1 MNEWLQK
8 LFAQLRELWSKW
20 TTTQKA
26 ILLGVVGALAV
37 ALVLLGTLTSKP
49 PMAPLW
55 GVPIKDQSLLTRTV
69 TKLDDE
75 IPGRYQVRPDNVVLV
90 ADEKTARA
98 MRAVLFREDLVP
110 KDIDPWDV
118 FDTERFTLTD
128 FERRVNL
135 RRALTRSLQLHIEAL
150 EDVDRA
156 AIILD
161 IPEDALFAQDQKPIT
176 ASIQITPKPGSDIS
190 DNRKKI
196 EGIVKLVKFAIAGLK
211 DENIVITDNRGV
223 VLNDFKNLADMD
235 RLDLAKRELAE
246 KARLE
251 SQYKAEV
258 LHALSEFYTRDRVE
272 ILKMDLDLDMS
283 RETSK
288 TKEFFP
294 ITLKPDNPRTPYDE
308 SQVIPSTTLSSETSS
323 RDWQGTGINP
333 EGPPGQE
340 GQTPPAYKDLSNLT
354 GTLKERSEIRNEAIN
369 ERNTE
374 RQERPWNL
382 RRVTASVAIDGVW
395 KWAYDE
401 KGNVK
406 LNPDGSITRE
416 YVPVSP
422 EELKTVEALVRDAI
436 GFSANRGDSVTVA
449 HLQKD
454 RRAEHFAEDS
464 VFRRQRQVREAV
476 IWALIGLG
484 TVLAVFIFVRVLSKY
499 LERRRREKE
508 EELARQHQA
517 MREAALR
524 SAEEQGMEVE
534 LSIEDRA
541 RQEMQ
546 ENAVNMAREHPEDVA
561 QLIRTWLMEE

>member
-1 MNEWLQK
+1 MNEWFQK
-8 LFAQLRELWSKW
+8 LFTQLRELWGKW
-20 TTTQKA
+20 TTTQKV
-26 ILLGVVGALAV
+26 ILFGVAGVLAV
-37 ALVLLGTLTSKP
+37 ALLLLATLTSRP
-49 PMAPLW
+49 AMAPLW
-55 GVPIKDQSLLTRTV
+55 GVPISDQALLTRTV

-75 IPGRYQVRPDNVVLV
+75 IPGRYQVRPDKVVMV
-90 ADEKTARA
+90 ADEQTARA
-98 MRAVLFREDLVP
+98 MRALLFREDLVP
-110 KDIDPWDV
+110 KDVDPWEV

-135 RRALTRSLQLHIEAL
+135 RRAITKNLELHILAL
-150 EDVDRA
+150 EDVDA
-156 AIILD
+156 VNIILD

-176 ASIQITPKPGSDIS
+176 ASIQITPKPGSDIGE
-190 DNRKKI
+190 NRKKI

-223 VLNDFKNLADMD
+223 VLNDFKGMAELD

-246 KARLE
+246 KAKLE
-251 SQYKAEV
+251 RQYKGEV
-258 LHALSEFYTRDRVE
+258 LQSLSEFYTRDRVE
-272 ILKMDLDLDMS
+272 ILKLDLDLDMS
-283 RETSK
+283 KETSK
-288 TKEFFP
+288 VKEFFP

-308 SQVIPSTTLSSETSS
+308 SQVIASTTLSSETST
-323 RDWQGTGINP
+323 RDWEGTGINP

-340 GQTPPAYKDLSNLT
+340 GQTPPAYKDLSNLV
-354 GTLKERSEIRNEAIN
+354 GKLKERSEIRNEAIN

-374 RQERPWNL
+374 RQERPWNI

-395 KWAYDE
+395 KWNYDE
-401 KGNVK
+401 KGKVK
-406 LNPDGSITRE
+406 LNPDGSIERT
-416 YVPVSP
+416 YTVVSP
-422 EELKTVEALVRDAI
+422 EELRTVEALVRDAI
-436 GFSANRGDSVTVA
+436 GFNPNRGDSVTVA

-454 RRAEHFAEDS
+454 RRSEHSGEDN
-464 VFRRQRQVREAV
+464 VFRRQKQAREAI
-476 IWALIGLG
+476 IWSLIGLG
-484 TVLAVFIFVRVLSKY
+484 VVLAMVVFVRMMSKF

-561 QLIRTWLMEE
+561 QLIRTWLIEE

>member
-1 MNEWLQK
+1 M
-8 LFAQLRELWSKW
+8 
-20 TTTQKA
+20 
-26 ILLGVVGALAV
+26 
-37 ALVLLGTLTSKP
+37 
-49 PMAPLW
+49 
-55 GVPIKDQSLLTRTV
+55 
-69 TKLDDE
+69 
-75 IPGRYQVRPDNVVLV
+75 V
-90 ADEKTARA
+90 ADEQTARS
-98 MRAVLFREDLVP
+98 MRALLFREDLVP
-110 KDIDPWDV
+110 KDVDPWEV

-135 RRALTRSLQLHIEAL
+135 RRALTKNLELHILAL
-150 EDVDRA
+150 EDVDA
-156 AIILD
+156 VNIILD
-161 IPEDALFAQDQKPIT
+161 IPEDALFTQDQKPIT
-176 ASIQITPKPGSDIS
+176 ASIQITPKPGSDIT
-190 DNRKKI
+190 DNRKKV
-196 EGIVKLVKFAIAGLK
+196 EGIVKLVKFAIAGLS
-211 DENIVITDNRGV
+211 DDNIVVTDNRGL
-223 VLNDFKNLADMD
+223 VLNDFKSLADLD

-246 KARLE
+246 KARIE
-251 SQYKAEV
+251 RQYKTEV
-258 LHALSEFYTRDRVE
+258 LQALSQFYTRDRIE
-272 ILKMDLDLDMS
+272 ILKLDFDLDMS
-283 RETSK
+283 KESST
-288 TKEFFP
+288 TKEYFP

-308 SQVIPSTTLSSETSS
+308 SQVIASTTLSSERSS
-323 RDWQGTGINP
+323 RDWEGTGINP

-340 GQTPPAYKDLSNLT
+340 GQTPPAYKDLSNLV
-354 GTLKERSEIRNEAIN
+354 GRLKEQSEIRNEAIN

-374 RQERPWNL
+374 RQERPWNI

-395 KWAYDE
+395 KWNYDE
-401 KGNVK
+401 NGIVE
-406 LNPDGSITRE
+406 LNTDGSIARD

-436 GFSANRGDSVTVA
+436 GFNPNRGDSVTVA

-454 RRAEHFAEDS
+454 RRAEHAGEDS
-464 VFRRQRQVREAV
+464 VFRRQKQVREAV
-476 IWALIGLG
+476 VWSLIGLG
-484 TVLAVFIFVRVLSKY
+484 VVLAAVIFARMLSKY

>member
-8 LFAQLRELWSKW
+8 LFAQVKELWGKW

-26 ILLGVVGALAV
+26 ILLGVVGVFAI
-37 ALVLLGTLTSKP
+37 ALVLLATLTGKP
-49 PMAPLW
+49 QMAALW
-55 GVPIKDQSLLTRTV
+55 GVPIKDQALLTRTV

-75 IPGRYQVRPDNVVLV
+75 IPGRYQVRPDNVVMV
-90 ADEKTARA
+90 ADEQTARS
-98 MRAVLFREDLVP
+98 MRALLFREDLVP
-110 KDIDPWDV
+110 KDIDPWEV

-135 RRALTRSLQLHIEAL
+135 RRALTKSLELHIVAL
-150 EDVDRA
+150 EDVDA
-156 AIILD
+156 ANIILD
-161 IPEDALFAQDQKPIT
+161 IPEDALFSQDQKPIT
-176 ASIQITPKPGSDIS
+176 ASVQITPKPGSDITE
-190 DNRKKI
+190 NRKKV

-223 VLNDFKNLADMD
+223 VLNDFKGLADLD

-246 KARLE
+246 KAKLE
-251 SQYKAEV
+251 RQYKAEV
-258 LHALSEFYTRDRVE
+258 LQSLSQFYTRERVE
-272 ILKMDLDLDMS
+272 ILKLDIDLDMS
-283 RETSK
+283 KESSK

-294 ITLKPDNPRTPYDE
+294 ITLRPDNPRTPYDE

-333 EGPPGQE
+333 QGPPGQE
-340 GQTPPAYKDLSNLT
+340 GQTPPAYKDLSNLA
-354 GTLKERSEIRNEAIN
+354 GTLKEKSEIRNEAIN

-374 RQERPWNL
+374 RTERPWNI
-382 RRVTASVAIDGVW
+382 RRVTASVAIDGTW
-395 KWAYDE
+395 KWNYDE

-406 LNPDGSITRE
+406 LNPDGSIARS
-416 YVPVSP
+416 YSPVSP
-422 EELKTVEALVRDAI
+422 EELRTVEALVRDAI

-454 RRAEHFAEDS
+454 RRAEHSGEDD
-464 VFRRQRQVREAV
+464 VFRRQKQIREAV
-476 IWALIGLG
+476 VWSLVGLG
-484 TVLAVFIFVRVLSKY
+484 VILTIVIMVRMLSKY

-524 SAEEQGMEVE
+524 SAEEQGMDVE

-546 ENAVNMAREHPEDVA
+546 ENALNMAREHPEDVA

>member
-8 LFAQLRELWSKW
+8 LLAQLKELWGKW
-20 TTTQKA
+20 STTQKVV
-26 ILLGVVGALAV
+26 LLGVVGVFAV
-37 ALVLLGTLTSKP
+37 ALVLLASLSSRPAMT
-49 PMAPLW
+49 PLW
-55 GVPIKDQSLLTRTV
+55 GVSISDQSLLTRTV
-69 TKLDDE
+69 TKLDEE
-75 IPGRYQVRPDNVVLV
+75 IPGRYQVRPDNVIMI
-90 ADEKTARA
+90 ADEQTARS
-98 MRAVLFREDLVP
+98 MRALLFREDLVP
-110 KDIDPWDV
+110 KDIDPWEV

-135 RRALTRSLQLHIEAL
+135 RRALTKNLELHILAL
-150 EDVDRA
+150 EDVDA
-156 AIILD
+156 VNIILD

-176 ASIQITPKPGSDIS
+176 ASIQLTPKPGSDIAE
-190 DNRKKI
+190 NRRKI
-196 EGIVKLVKFAIAGLK
+196 EGIVKLVKFAIAGLQ
-211 DENIVITDNRGV
+211 DENIVVTDNRGL
-223 VLNDFKNLADMD
+223 VLNDFKSLADLD
-235 RLDLAKRELAE
+235 RLDLAKREIAE
-246 KARLE
+246 KLKLE
-251 SQYKAEV
+251 RQIKSEV
-258 LHALSEFYTRDRVE
+258 LQALSQFYTRDRIE
-272 ILKMDLDLDMS
+272 ILKLDFDLDMS
-283 RETSK
+283 KESST

-308 SQVIPSTTLSSETSS
+308 SQVIPSTTLSAERSS
-323 RDWQGTGINP
+323 RDWEGTGINP

-340 GQTPPAYKDLSNLT
+340 GQTPPAYKDLSNLV
-354 GTLKERSEIRNEAIN
+354 GRLKEQSEIRNEAIN

-374 RQERPWNL
+374 RQERPWSI
-382 RRVTASVAIDGVW
+382 RRITASVAIDGVW
-395 KWAYDE
+395 KWNYDE
-401 KGNVK
+401 NGIVK
-406 LNPDGSITRE
+406 LNPDGSIARE

-422 EELKTVEALVRDAI
+422 EELRTVEALVQDAI
-436 GFSANRGDSVTVA
+436 GFDPDRGDSVTVA

-454 RRAEHFAEDS
+454 RRAEHAGEDS
-464 VFRRQRQVREAV
+464 VFRRQKQVREAIV
-476 IWALIGLG
+476 WSLIGLG
-484 TVLAVFIFVRVLSKY
+484 IILAAFVFARMLSKY